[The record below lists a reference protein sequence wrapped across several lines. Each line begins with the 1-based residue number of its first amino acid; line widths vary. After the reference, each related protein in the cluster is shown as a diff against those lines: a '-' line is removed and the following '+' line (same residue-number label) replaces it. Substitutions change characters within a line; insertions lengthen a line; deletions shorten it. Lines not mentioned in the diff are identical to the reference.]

1 MSGPPLKAIANG
13 SKYDAVVLEISPDG
27 RVTGGCLVGAGASR
41 EDLNSNIPTR
51 PPYSAGARTM
61 TDGGLLLGT
70 CRGLFSLHQKGPVT
84 VGAASRFELKADA
97 GIDGNDPRE
106 IDLAFSDTPGWS
118 IGIVADGTLKA
129 EPTRLR

>member
-1 MSGPPLKAIANG
+1 MSGPVLNVISNN
-13 SKYDAVVLEISPDG
+13 SRYIAVVLEISPDG

-41 EDLNSNIPTR
+41 EDLNLNIPTR
-51 PPYSAGARTM
+51 LPSSTGARTA
-61 TDGGLLLGT
+61 TGDGLWLGT
-70 CRGLFSLHQKGPVT
+70 CRGLFNLRQQGPII

-97 GIDGNDPRE
+97 GIDGNDPHE